1 MRVNTPPAARSDAAG
16 REPTRPRGRG
26 PLLMLHYLA
35 SNLITLFAFM
45 LPRQAVFDRW
55 IWAKR
60 SRRRGFNYDLH
71 GMVRIHSE
79 VPLSELASFHTE
91 AEIDRPD
98 LRVRIGSAAKRSG
111 GSNRAWGHGLFWYRQ
126 VLGRLGFWV
135 EITRG
140 ECTHV
145 VAGRLLRLS
154 PHVLYTSVVEPMLR
168 WMLVQRGYALMHGA
182 CIAAP
187 DGALLVT
194 ARTDTGKT
202 STLLRLLA
210 RQRLGFLSDDM
221 VILRPDGEVLCY
233 PKPLTISHHT
243 LGAVTGLAKLSW
255 FERLVLPLQSRVHSR
270 SGRLFA
276 KILASM
282 PLPVATINALV
293 QLVIPPPK
301 YAITRLIPS

>member
-1 MRVNTPPAARSDAAG
+1 
-16 REPTRPRGRG
+16 
-26 PLLMLHYLA
+26 
-35 SNLITLFAFM
+35 
-45 LPRQAVFDRW
+45 
-55 IWAKR
+55 
-60 SRRRGFNYDLH
+60 
-71 GMVRIHSE
+71 
-79 VPLSELASFHTE
+79 
-91 AEIDRPD
+91 
-98 LRVRIGSAAKRSG
+98 
-111 GSNRAWGHGLFWYRQ
+111 
-126 VLGRLGFWV
+126 
-135 EITRG
+135 
-140 ECTHV
+140 
-145 VAGRLLRLS
+145 
-154 PHVLYTSVVEPMLR
+154 VLYTNVIEPMLR

-243 LGAVTGLAKLSW
+243 LGAVTGLATLSW

-276 KILASM
+276 KVLANM
-282 PLPVATINALV
+282 PLPVATINAIV
-293 QLVIPPPK
+293 QMAVPPPK
-301 YAITRLIPS
+301 YAIERLVPSVELRHASRITRRVEIQHGPDHEAPIEPQLAQVMALEDCEDAYGFPPYAHLEPFLTTWGGRDLRPAEQQIIAAALGDRPTMLIRREARDWWQRIGELYVWNNGKHTDGWTMALAASPG

>member
-98 LRVRIGSAAKRSG
+98 LRVKIGSAAKRSG

-168 WMLVQRGYALMHGA
+168 WTLVQRGYALTTLHPATGYGN
-182 CIAAP
+182 AALF
-187 DGALLVT
+187 GRSR
-194 ARTDTGKT
+194 ARVPAG
-202 STLLRLLA
+202 
-210 RQRLGFLSDDM
+210 
-221 VILRPDGEVLCY
+221 
-233 PKPLTISHHT
+233 
-243 LGAVTGLAKLSW
+243 
-255 FERLVLPLQSRVHSR
+255 
-270 SGRLFA
+270 SG
-276 KILASM
+276 LASM
-282 PLPVATINALV
+282 ALLAVGASILLVAAVEGPRAPRGAPT
-293 QLVIPPPK
+293 
-301 YAITRLIPS
+301 PSAHDP